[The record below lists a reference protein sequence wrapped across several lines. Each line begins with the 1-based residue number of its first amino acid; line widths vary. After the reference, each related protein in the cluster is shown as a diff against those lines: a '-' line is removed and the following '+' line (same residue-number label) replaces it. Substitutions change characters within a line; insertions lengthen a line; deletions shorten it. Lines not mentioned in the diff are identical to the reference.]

1 MRSSKQ
7 ILNVVT
13 FLNHRAAFLL
23 ENPPGFLLTVV
34 YIWSEVARARDRVRF
49 SKEILLESRE
59 REISAE
65 DFARVRASA
74 RIRAPRPSG
83 EQRSH
88 TRRSSVTR

>member
-1 MRSSKQ
+1 MRSSRQ

-23 ENPPGFLLTVV
+23 ENPPGFLITVV

-59 REISAE
+59 REGSPRRTLLV
-65 DFARVRASA
+65 FARPRVLGRPVQAANNAAILGEA
-74 RIRAPRPSG
+74 R
-83 EQRSH
+83 
-88 TRRSSVTR
+88 